1 MPTSKEILKK
11 WLQKLNRP
19 KFEPSFTSVI
29 CYRHFQDHDY
39 VFSYVA
45 TETDRKPRLKK
56 ILSPTAIPSLQLST
70 TNVEKVDNGLMKRE
84 VMEIKPKENGW

>member
-11 WLQKLNRP
+11 WLQKLKRP
-19 KFEPSFTSVI
+19 KFEPSSTSVI
-29 CYRHFQDHDY
+29 CYKHFQDHDY

-56 ILSPTAIPSLQLST
+56 ILSPTAIPSLQLSPK
-70 TNVEKVDNGLMKRE
+70 NIEKEDNALK
-84 VMEIKPKENGW
+84 

>member
-19 KFEPSFTSVI
+19 KVEPSFTSVI
-29 CYRHFQDHDY
+29 CYRHFQDYDY

-56 ILSPTAIPSLQLST
+56 ILSPTAIPSLQLSPK
-70 TNVEKVDNGLMKRE
+70 NIEKEDNALK
-84 VMEIKPKENGW
+84 